1 MEIKELLAKYNENNA
16 KNSALTEYICKNNL
30 FQIIGKERS
39 ELVHSKFIANLI
51 AGSYFRSGCTES
63 TAMHFLDILLK
74 RSKMQ
79 ETECDISNLG
89 KGNQL
94 EEGIL
99 TRKSGISI
107 IEYKTEYALS
117 KYIED
122 NKLSKD
128 CCIKRQF
135 EEYNDG
141 NSTQFN
147 KLADNV
153 KKSRLDIY
161 IKIKVGEDVKN
172 GKGQTVE
179 IFIENKVECKQNDF
193 KLNNDRIVK
202 QTDKYY
208 KVCSKSENAGKGN
221 RPLQLFVYLSPVSQR
236 ELDNTKDTD
245 VDEHFIQ
252 INYQDIL
259 NFVIEPLLA
268 DTSLTELQRMRLTDY
283 VNCLELPSLSDEE
296 DASNVKNLSIMAT
309 SEHEKRLIEEYL
321 QDPVNK
327 ELLDTV
333 IGNQLMK
340 KSYNFYKYGEH
351 RMLSFN
357 EALNKALADFVSSH
371 SEFESLKRLDIIEKR
386 GGNTG
391 QYNPFLMYCPVSV
404 EDGFVPYDLYVYKD
418 KKYYT
423 VSEALEQALND
434 LIDADKAIDEFN
446 IFDPRGRGT
455 STSVYAKE
463 GIKLKNDKFIIR
475 NDIGF
480 KQLGKI
486 NSELYRL
493 YSPNQAPQISQIN
506 AEQLHSYLAICKE
519 DVLHVSKE
527 ANYSR
532 VGETNYYYRNDAEK
546 YRDDICK
553 ILKDI
558 KPIESKDN
566 DGENLFTD
574 FYDSNKPFLLSV
586 YKIQMENTTDNQ
598 LYEYRKKCFNELCRD
613 KKDDRLCNVNKV
625 NEESINV
632 KL

>member
-16 KNSALTEYICKNNL
+16 KNSALTEYINKNNL
-30 FQIIGKERS
+30 FQTIGKERS

-51 AGSYFRSGCTES
+51 AGTYFRSGHSES

-74 RSKMQ
+74 RSAMQ
-79 ETECDISNLG
+79 KTECDIKKLN
-89 KGNQL
+89 KGSQL
-94 EEGIL
+94 EDGIL
-99 TRKSGISI
+99 TRKSGIST
-107 IEYKTEYALS
+107 IEYKTEHTLS

-122 NKLSKD
+122 NKLPED
-128 CCIKRQF
+128 CIERQF
-135 EEYNDG
+135 EEYKKDR
-141 NSTQFN
+141 TQFN
-147 KLADNV
+147 KLVDNI

-161 IKIKVGEDVKN
+161 IKMKVGKATEYD
-172 GKGQTVE
+172 KGRTVE
-179 IFIENKVECKQNDF
+179 IFIENKVECKRNDF
-193 KLNNDRIVK
+193 KFDDGTIVK
-202 QTDKYY
+202 QTEKYY
-208 KVCSKSENAGKGN
+208 KVCSKSEGKGQGN

-259 NFVIEPLLA
+259 NLVIEPLLA
-268 DTSLTELQRMRLTDY
+268 DTSLTEVQRMRLTDY

-296 DASNVKNLSIMAT
+296 DASNVKDLSIMAT
-309 SEHEKRLIEEYL
+309 SEYEKNLIKEYL
-321 QDPVNK
+321 QDQVNK
-327 ELLDTV
+327 EILDAA
-333 IGNQLMK
+333 IGNQL
-340 KSYNFYKYGEH
+340 KSGYNFYEYKGH

-480 KQLGKI
+480 KHLGKI

-532 VGETNYYYRNDAEK
+532 VGETNYYYRNDAEN
-546 YRDDICK
+546 YCEVICTVLEDIEQETEFN
-553 ILKDI
+553 KDE
-558 KPIESKDN
+558 K
-566 DGENLFTD
+566 NLLTD
-574 FYDSNKPFLLSV
+574 FYKSNKPFLLSV

>member
-1 MEIKELLAKYNENNA
+1 MEKKELEYQQELLAKYNENNA
-16 KNSALTEYICKNNL
+16 KNSALTEYINKNNL

-51 AGSYFRSGCTES
+51 AGSYSRSGCTES

-79 ETECDISNLG
+79 ETPCDFSNLG

-99 TRKSGISI
+99 TRKSRISTI
-107 IEYKTEYALS
+107 VYKTEYTLS
-117 KYIED
+117 KYIEE
-122 NKLSKD
+122 NKLPEDYIWNQFKDKQVEKSK
-128 CCIKRQF
+128 
-135 EEYNDG
+135 
-141 NSTQFN
+141 
-147 KLADNV
+147 LVDNV
-153 KKSRLDIY
+153 KKSKLDIY
-161 IKIKVGEDVKN
+161 IKMKIYDIKNVE
-172 GKGQTVE
+172 QTVE
-179 IFIENKVECKQNDF
+179 IFIENKVESKQNDF
-193 KLNNDRIVK
+193 KIDNEIVT
-202 QTDKYY
+202 QTEKYY
-208 KVCSKSENAGKGN
+208 KVCSKAKTGKGN
-221 RPLQLFVYLSPVSQR
+221 RNLQLFVYLTPISQR
-236 ELDNTKDTD
+236 ELDKIEAKKSDI
-245 VDEHFIQ
+245 DEHFIQ

-259 NFVIEPLLA
+259 NYVIEPLLA
-268 DTSLTELQRMRLTDY
+268 DTSLTEVQRMRLADY

-296 DASNVKNLSIMAT
+296 DASNVKDLSIMAT
-309 SEHEKRLIEEYL
+309 SEHEKNLIEEYL
-321 QDPVNK
+321 QDQVNK
-327 ELLDTV
+327 EILDAA
-333 IGNQLMK
+333 IGNQL
-340 KSYNFYKYGEH
+340 KSGYNFYEYKGH
-351 RMLSFN
+351 RMLSFY

-446 IFDPRGRGT
+446 IFDPRGRGR

-558 KPIESKDN
+558 KLIERKDN
-566 DGENLFTD
+566 DEKNLLTD

-586 YKIQMENTTDNQ
+586 YKIQMENTTDSNE
-598 LYEYRKKCFNELCRD
+598 YDYRKKCFKELC
-613 KKDDRLCNVNKV
+613 K
-625 NEESINV
+625 I
-632 KL
+632 